1 MTPQSAPGGQSEIRL
16 SQWSA
21 APANAAMVAFGNLA
35 VNGGRLTVNG
45 FLDDAKNPQYPQIF
59 ARQYSDTA
67 SDNNARQ
74 IAHKF
79 ADEIIAPPRRRHHR
93 HRGNEDLLRQADR
106 PSKEI
111 WGMDYDG
118 ANQHQITHVGYA
130 ISPRISPDNSRI
142 AFSSLGAQR
151 LSDRHVLAA
160 AESHCQLRQHR
171 RHQRLA
177 CMGAQRP
184 AARLLLL
191 AHRRSRDLGLRRAR
205 HLAHRITDF
214 KGPDV
219 SPTWNPK
226 TGAQI
231 AWISGR
237 TGLPQL
243 YIMDSDGSG
252 VQRLTDGGYAT
263 SPSWSPNGQFLA
275 FAWDRK
281 YGPGAPG
288 GQDIYVME
296 IATKKWIQ
304 LTHDGGRCDFPSWSP
319 DGRHLVYANSSDG
332 RADHTR
338 IMTMLADG
346 HRSEPS
352 PAPAPTCRTGAG
364 GNLAMFPDKRET
376 PHRALNLICSAAS
389 PHEDKDDLTTNLPI
403 PKLTT
408 ILFSASIALLA
419 ATGCHNKAKTLPP
432 PSALPPSASA
442 PAPTATITAD
452 PQAIDQGQSVVLN
465 WRTTNATPSPS
476 TASATSQSTA
486 HRPSRLPA
494 PPTSISSPKVTAA
507 PPKPTSA

>member
-1 MTPQSAPGGQSEIRL
+1 MQTGPRLGGPLSSSSHLRTLALLIAALFIAPVLHAQDWFHLETSTGAGKLRLAVASFKSASTDPNTLPLKGVFDEVLYNDLSNAGIFDLVSRDMTPHSAPGGQSEIQL

-21 APANAAMVAFGNLA
+21 APADAAMVAFGNFA
-35 VNGGRLTVNG
+35 VNGGRIVVNG

-67 SDNNARQ
+67 TNDNARQ

-79 ADEIIAPPRRRHHR
+79 ADEIIARL
-93 HRGNEDLLRQADR
+93 GGGITGIAETKIYYVKQTGQN
-106 PSKEI
+106 KEI

-142 AFSSLGAQR
+142 AFSSLGRNGFQIGMY
-151 LSDRHVLAA
+151 S
-160 AESHCQLRQHR
+160 
-171 RHQRLA
+171 
-177 CMGAQRP
+177 
-184 AARLLLL
+184 LLLNRPVNFANAGGTNVSPAWAPNGQQL
-191 AHRRSRDLGLRRAR
+191 AFSSSRTGDPEIWISDVQGLSARRV
-205 HLAHRITDF
+205 TDF

-243 YIMDSDGSG
+243 YIMESDGSG

-304 LTHDGGRCDFPSWSP
+304 LTHDGGRCDFPAWSP
-319 DGRHLVYANSSDG
+319 DGRHLVYANSPDG

-346 HRSEPS
+346 
-352 PAPAPTCRTGAG
+352 TQ
-364 GNLAMFPDKRET
+364 K
-376 PHRALNLICSAAS
+376 RAL
-389 PHEDKDDLTTNLPI
+389 
-403 PKLTT
+403 
-408 ILFSASIALLA
+408 
-419 ATGCHNKAKTLPP
+419 TGPGTDMP
-432 PSALPPSASA
+432 
-442 PAPTATITAD
+442 
-452 PQAIDQGQSVVLN
+452 N
-465 WRTTNATPSPS
+465 WSWR
-476 TASATSQSTA
+476 
-486 HRPSRLPA
+486 
-494 PPTSISSPKVTAA
+494 
-507 PPKPTSA
+507 

>member
-1 MTPQSAPGGQSEIRL
+1 MQTGPRLGGPLSSRPLAITSHLATLALLLAALLLAPALRAQDWFHLETSTGAGKLRLAVANFKSASADPATLPAKAAFDETLYNDLSNAGIFDLVSKDMTPQSAPGGQSEIQL
-16 SQWSA
+16 AQWSA

-35 VNGGRLTVNG
+35 VNSGRLTVNG
-45 FLDDAKNPQYPQIF
+45 FLDDAKNPGYPQIF

-67 SDNNARQ
+67 SENNARQ
-74 IAHKF
+74 LAHKF
-79 ADEIIAPPRRRHHR
+79 ADEIIARL
-93 HRGNEDLLRQADR
+93 GGGITGIAETKIYFVKQGG
-106 PSKEI
+106 STKEI

-118 ANQHQITHVGYA
+118 ANQHQITHTGYA

-142 AFSSLGAQR
+142 AFSTLGKSSGFQIGMY
-151 LSDRHVLAA
+151 S
-160 AESHCQLRQHR
+160 
-171 RHQRLA
+171 
-177 CMGAQRP
+177 
-184 AARLLLL
+184 LLLNRTVNFANTGSTNVSPAWAPNGQQL
-191 AHRRSRDLGLRRAR
+191 AFSSSRTGDPEIWVADPQGTSAHRV
-205 HLAHRITDF
+205 TDF

-243 YIMDSDGSG
+243 YIMDADGSG

-338 IMTMLADG
+338 VMTMLADG
-346 HRSEPS
+346 
-352 PAPAPTCRTGAG
+352 TQ
-364 GNLAMFPDKRET
+364 K
-376 PHRALNLICSAAS
+376 RAL
-389 PHEDKDDLTTNLPI
+389 
-403 PKLTT
+403 
-408 ILFSASIALLA
+408 
-419 ATGCHNKAKTLPP
+419 TGPGSDMP
-432 PSALPPSASA
+432 
-442 PAPTATITAD
+442 
-452 PQAIDQGQSVVLN
+452 N
-465 WRTTNATPSPS
+465 WSWR
-476 TASATSQSTA
+476 
-486 HRPSRLPA
+486 
-494 PPTSISSPKVTAA
+494 
-507 PPKPTSA
+507 